1 MLENTASARGTF
13 HVDDADMAAAHAR
26 STFSAAGA
34 SLTVLFC
41 VLISWAGVTY
51 PTLWTA
57 GDRDPDTLL
66 RAIVELLKLSVA
78 AAIGALV
85 TGVHSPARRHHKST
99 MPIAHAQILF
109 CVAGAL
115 TMIIIGDSLAR
126 AFGAVGVA
134 STVRFRTPMKDPE
147 DATVL
152 FLLIGLGMSVG
163 RGILAVSGV
172 GTLFLCILLWLLD
185 RRRAADVRDPIPSDA
200 PPIAASP

>member
-1 MLENTASARGTF
+1 
-13 HVDDADMAAAHAR
+13 MAAAPVR

-41 VLISWAGVTY
+41 ALIFWAGVTY
-51 PTLWTA
+51 PSLWTA
-57 GDRDPDTLL
+57 SDEDPNTLV
-66 RAIVELLKLSVA
+66 RAVVELLKLSVA
-78 AAIGALV
+78 AAIGTFV
-85 TGVHSPARRHHKST
+85 TGVHVPTRRHHKSA

-147 DATVL
+147 DATSL

-163 RGILAVSGV
+163 RGILAVSAV
-172 GTLFLCILLWLLD
+172 GTLFLCVLLWLLD
-185 RRRAADVRDPIPSDA
+185 HRRTADASRSVPDEA
-200 PPIAASP
+200 PAIAAAH